1 MTKKPRSR
9 KSLIVYIIIAVAVW
23 AIVEAFNTTDGD
35 AVAVIEPTVATEST
49 DTGLVGESDS
59 AADATGAYAT
69 RTRVPTKTP
78 RRRRTATPQSNPV
91 SDWSDL
97 RARSGFD
104 VNRDGFSFENY
115 GNEPGIRNL
124 KAADMQ
130 RMFGDVVC
138 SRIKND
144 VCTLSPASRQWMRQI
159 NNAMDGG
166 HCEGMA
172 VLSVHLYHDLVAL
185 RSFGAAQT
193 AELDL
198 YSNDALQGEI
208 AYWWATQMT
217 TPTTDSFVTDT
228 PVANVKR
235 LSQWMQDTPS
245 PENIYTIGFYKRD
258 YTGGH
263 AVTPIGIEPLDDRT
277 VAILIYDNN
286 YPGQERQIVV
296 DMVANTWSYDGSPN
310 PDIESDLY
318 EGDAA
323 SQTLEL
329 TPSAPRIVLQDCDF
343 CAGAKGSTG
352 GKGSTVFFLSDI
364 SNETSEAEISSLF
377 VTPDGRRIGYL
388 DGELINEI
396 DGASISVVKSG
407 PSVWDNRGA
416 PMIRIPAGE
425 TVSLQMT
432 SSVTDSYA
440 ISAFNDGKV
449 IRIDDLAVSEEA
461 TEIGFG
467 DGLDELWLDSSGDDD
482 TDIYFADEDEE
493 SDTAYSTQLTDY
505 DLAADQRVTFSYND
519 EDGTFVIDG
528 NDEGAY
534 DLDIVTSD
542 AEGDVAFS
550 IDDVATLD
558 GSSVEF
564 DIDSIDT
571 EGEDLDYNIDETG
584 DGTYESD
591 VDLGDDDLSISD
603 DDFAADDLEYYIE
616 ESFSNL

>member
-9 KSLIVYIIIAVAVW
+9 NTLIVYIIIAVAAW
-23 AIVEAFNTTDGD
+23 AIVEAFNTTESD
-35 AVAVIEPTVATEST
+35 AIVVEPTVTAEGA
-49 DTGLVGESDS
+49 DTGVVSGGE
-59 AADATGAYAT
+59 TGASGTTANAT

-91 SDWSDL
+91 SDWSAL

-124 KAADMQ
+124 KTADMQ
-130 RMFGDVVC
+130 RMFGNDVC
-138 SRIKND
+138 SRVKND
-144 VCTLSPASRQWMRQI
+144 VCTLSPAARQWMREI

-172 VLSVHLYHDLVAL
+172 VLSVHLFHDLVAM
-185 RSFGAAQT
+185 RSFGATQT
-193 AELDL
+193 ADLDL
-198 YSNDALQGEI
+198 YSDDALQGEI

-217 TPTTDSFVTDT
+217 TPTTNSFVTDT
-228 PVANVKR
+228 PVEIVER
-235 LSQWMQDTPS
+235 LSQWMQDAPS
-245 PENIYTIGFYKRD
+245 PEHIYTVGFYKRD

-263 AVTPIGIEPLDDRT
+263 AVTPIGIEPLDDRY
-277 VAILIYDNN
+277 VAIVIYDNN
-286 YPGQERQIVV
+286 YPNQERQIVV
-296 DMVANTWSYDGSPN
+296 DMVRNTWSYDGSPN

-329 TPSAPRIVLQDCDF
+329 TPSAPRIVRQDCDF
-343 CAGAKGSTG
+343 CAGAKGSTS
-352 GKGSTVFFLSDI
+352 GKGSTVFFLSAAND
-364 SNETSEAEISSLF
+364 ETADAEVSSLF

-396 DGASISVVKSG
+396 DGATISVVKSG

-425 TVSLQMT
+425 SVSLQMT
-432 SSVTDSYA
+432 SSITDNYA
-440 ISAFNDGKV
+440 ITAFYDGRV
-449 IRIDDLAVSEEA
+449 IHIDDLAVSEEA
-461 TEIGFG
+461 SEIGFG
-467 DGLDELWLDSSGDDD
+467 DSLDDLWLESYEDGDI
-482 TDIYFADEDEE
+482 DIYFGDEDEDAD
-493 SDTAYSTQLTDY
+493 SAYFMQLTDF
-505 DLAADQRVTFSYND
+505 DLASEERVSFRYND
-519 EDGTFVIDG
+519 ADGTFVIDG
-528 NDEGAY
+528 NDDGAY

-558 GSSVEF
+558 GSSVKF
-564 DIDSIDT
+564 NIDSIDA
-571 EGEDLDYNIDETG
+571 EGDTLEYNVDETG
-584 DGTYESD
+584 DGSYESD
-591 VDLGDDDLSISD
+591 IDLSDDDLSISE
-603 DDFAADDLEYYIE
+603 DDFAADELEEYIE
-616 ESFSNL
+616 ESLSNP